1 MTENEEEAKKG
12 QDLYA
17 DLAEVT
23 GIYIKMWDSGDGLA
37 SALSSASVAYFIT
50 VHKNLMECID
60 NASDAIEMI
69 DHLKILICKHLDK
82 LLKDKKNEENSLG
95 MGSS

>member
-1 MTENEEEAKKG
+1 VTENEEEAKKG

-23 GIYIKMWDSGDGLA
+23 GIY
-37 SALSSASVAYFIT
+37 
-50 VHKNLMECID
+50 ID